1 MCVCAR
7 ARARARFCVYWCVR
21 AVAYPNALH
30 RNYAAWLSAVMGQ
43 AISEDMVA
51 DAMERL
57 SITRKH
63 IRKIAVEQDPFRC
76 VLSVRIRLYSVLIV
90 VVLVGT
96 LSSLRAHHRS
106 AFLGVPLEALCDVD
120 ESFAFLA
127 DCDRQHGYAFVGHE
141 ATILSNYVKG
151 TKWTIMLAVGYT
163 GLVNYWIHRENTT
176 GEVRNA
182 FLCCPLLGCVLL
194 SACCSALS
202 HLSIWLV

>member
-1 MCVCAR
+1 MCS
-7 ARARARFCVYWCVR
+7 VR
-21 AVAYPNALH
+21 AHSLVQCADRGCPGRNAVFFTCPPPLG
-30 RNYAAWLSAVMGQ
+30 V
-43 AISEDMVA
+43 
-51 DAMERL
+51 
-57 SITRKH
+57 
-63 IRKIAVEQDPFRC
+63 
-76 VLSVRIRLYSVLIV
+76 
-90 VVLVGT
+90 
-96 LSSLRAHHRS
+96 
-106 AFLGVPLEALCDVD
+106 LGVPLEALCDVD